1 MKSTGYRYTL
11 LLSGFVAIVGTGSY
25 LLFNTN
31 NNTPT
36 ESQKNTAQEKMQ
48 TKNVAS
54 SSSTNQ
60 TINLS
65 TTNDPNKFINN
76 IDERLSRV
84 TARQDV
90 STYNEQEILDAVNNP
105 EVWDSISD
113 IASSELPIDDKEKTD
128 GRSFFE
134 ANPARIALSLPGDTL
149 EVYLPDSDI
158 PMELSVEQVSAPG
171 NGVVSL
177 NGQIVNSTDNLNG
190 TFNVSQGNNIIA
202 GHINTSTNTYSFE
215 VYDTHGWIHESGAL
229 FTEELPPL
237 TDDHDLEEAPQLGQ
251 EGERIIA
258 NNSTSTQVIDNRSTE
273 EEEEE

>member
-1 MKSTGYRYTL
+1 MKPTSYRNTL
-11 LLSGFVAIVGTGSY
+11 LLSGFVAIVGVGSY

-31 NNTPT
+31 NDTAT
-36 ESQKNTAQEKMQ
+36 KSQKSIAQEKIQMK
-48 TKNVAS
+48 KNAS
-54 SSSTNQ
+54 SNSSKNHTV
-60 TINLS
+60 NLS
-65 TTNDPNKFINN
+65 TTDDPNKFINN

-90 STYNEQEILDAVNNP
+90 SIYNEQEILDAVNNP
-105 EVWDSISD
+105 EVWGSTND
-113 IASSELPIDDKEKTD
+113 IASSELPLDDKEKTD

-134 ANPARIALSLPGDTL
+134 ANPARIALSIPGDTL
-149 EVYLPDSDI
+149 EVYLPNSDI

-202 GHINTSTNTYSFE
+202 GHINTNTNTYSFE

-229 FTEELPPL
+229 FTEELEPL
-237 TDDHDLEEAPQLGQ
+237 IDEHEHDLEEAPHLGQ
-251 EGERIIA
+251 EGEHIIA
-258 NNSTSTQVIDNRSTE
+258 NSSTSSQVIDNSSTE
-273 EEEEE
+273 E